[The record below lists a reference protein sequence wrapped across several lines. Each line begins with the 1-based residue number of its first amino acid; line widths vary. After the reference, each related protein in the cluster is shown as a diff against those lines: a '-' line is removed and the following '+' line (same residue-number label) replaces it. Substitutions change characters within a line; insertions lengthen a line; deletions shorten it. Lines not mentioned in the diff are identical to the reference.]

1 VATPP
6 LGCAQRINSAPQRYI
21 VATAMHDI
29 ARWAGGGAP
38 PPKAPPVAITEG
50 PTPTIQR
57 DEHGNARGG
66 IRLPQLEAPTATLS
80 GEPGGGPGFCSLF
93 GYTAAFDT
101 ARLSSLYP
109 THQDYVKAFSKA
121 TDKLQRDG
129 FLLPGDAKEAKAEA
143 SGAAVGG

>member
-1 VATPP
+1 
-6 LGCAQRINSAPQRYI
+6 
-21 VATAMHDI
+21 M
-29 ARWAGGGAP
+29 
-38 PPKAPPVAITEG
+38 AITEG
-50 PTPTIQR
+50 PTPTIER

-66 IRLPQLEAPTATLS
+66 IRLPQLEAPVATLS

-93 GYTAAFDT
+93 GFTTAFDG

-143 SGAAVGG
+143 SGSAVGR